1 MAAKLSGV
9 QVNEFSIFM
18 GPAIVKWQRGETLYA
33 IRCIPIG
40 GYCAMEG
47 ENEDTNEGNKGNAT
61 PVVDVPF
68 TISNEVPEDSKPV
81 DEQLSLF

>member
-1 MAAKLSGV
+1 MASTPR
-9 QVNEFSIFM
+9 I
-18 GPAIVKWQRGETLYA
+18 TLG
-33 IRCIPIG
+33 ITLTPPEPEPEPEEEV
-40 GYCAMEG
+40 EG
-47 ENEDTNEGNKGNAT
+47 ENEDTNEGNKGNEGDAT